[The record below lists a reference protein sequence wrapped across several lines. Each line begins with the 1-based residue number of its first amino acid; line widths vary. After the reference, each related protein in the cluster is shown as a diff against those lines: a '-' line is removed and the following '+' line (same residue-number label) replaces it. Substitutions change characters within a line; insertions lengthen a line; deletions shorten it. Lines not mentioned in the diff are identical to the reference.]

1 MEFEKYIKAWIMAI
15 ISAASLLVPL
25 LAILVSPLCGHSISP
40 GKYCRLP
47 DLDCMLI
54 TVAEGVTTTVE
65 YHHHSIET
73 ESHLSP
79 NGELTNFEVRWDRYR
94 HTHGFLRARVSSLF
108 TALNESH
115 LAEAFG
121 DSEFIWERVDDLD
134 TKQKL
139 VEIAVLTKKAR
150 NETIV
155 HKDAFIHHAFS
166 KNATP
171 PVYYWDGVYG
181 IGGCPTTGVK
191 HLDKDHSAS
200 KVIGIVLAH
209 YRIWQEFYRRHKDS
223 DPESRILILEAD
235 IRYSR
240 KFCGD
245 IAIEHINRTDKDLL
259 FIGWCRAPD
268 SDINDPPVCAHAYAI
283 SAEAAQI
290 LLTNVFPCVNP
301 VDDQIV
307 DLCMEGKLT
316 WATVT
321 VDDIHSTQTA
331 SFQTSGLIRQVGW

>member
-1 MEFEKYIKAWIMAI
+1 MAI
-15 ISAASLLVPL
+15 ISAATLLVPL

-47 DLDCMLI
+47 DLDCMHI
-54 TVAEGVTTTVE
+54 SVAEGVTTTIE

-73 ESHLSP
+73 ESHFSP

-94 HTHGFLRARVSSLF
+94 RMHGSLRARVSSVF
-108 TALNESH
+108 TALNKSH
-115 LAEAFG
+115 LTEAFG
-121 DSEFIWERVDDLD
+121 DAEFIWERVDDVS

-139 VEIAVLTKKAR
+139 VEIAVLKKKVR

-166 KNATP
+166 MNSIP

-181 IGGCPTTGVK
+181 IDECPTTGVR
-191 HLDKDHSAS
+191 HLDTDHSAS

-235 IRYSR
+235 IRCSR
-240 KFCGD
+240 EFCGD

-259 FIGWCRAPD
+259 FIGWCRVRNNDMSAP
-268 SDINDPPVCAHAYAI
+268 PLCAHAYAI
-283 SAEAAQI
+283 SVKAAEK
-290 LLTNVFPCVNP
+290 LLTNVFPCLSP
-301 VDDQIV
+301 VDGQIFT
-307 DLCMEGKLT
+307 LCKDGKLS
-316 WATVT
+316 WALAGN
-321 VDDIHSTQTA
+321 DENHLMH
-331 SFQTSGLIRQVGW
+331 TSGLIRQTGW